1 MGGGADGVA
10 YFGNLETVSKKAV
23 SFLKKQGYVKSMINW
38 GDKFSLWPVHLMTSC
53 CGTEFA
59 AASGPRFDL
68 ERLGFLPFGGP
79 RQTNLIVIEGTTT
92 LKMARSVRIV
102 WEQMPAP
109 KWVIAMGACAMD
121 GGIFYDSYN
130 TVPARDIVPV
140 DIFLAG
146 CPPRP
151 EALARAVVMLQESI
165 VKNRPPAADIQVA
178 AAPATPGP
186 KDVVEAVSK

>member
-130 TVPARDIVPV
+130 TVPAKDIVPI

-165 VKNRPPAADIQVA
+165 VKNRPPAADIQVT

>member
-10 YFGNLETVSKKAV
+10 YFGNLEKVSKKAV

-165 VKNRPPAADIQVA
+165 VKNRPPAADIQVT
-178 AAPATPGP
+178 AAPATSGS